1 MRAGSRWKLFRRR
14 LRYWLDR
21 SPRQRLLWEEM
32 EFHIEQMAEDLL
44 AQGMSKQEA
53 RAAAH
58 RKFGN
63 MTQKAEEAR
72 STWIARWMSDLTQD
86 LRQSFRGMRR
96 DAGFTA
102 FTILIAGLGIGAST
116 TVFSVVNA
124 LLLRPLPF
132 RDPGRLVWITNG
144 DDFTTTQAEHYSDL
158 RELNQSFSDL
168 AGWSGYYRVGDKELT
183 GTGEPERVTSVPVTG
198 NFFALLGV
206 HPIIGRSFTTEE
218 CQGRYSAPPAVVL
231 SYSFWRRR
239 FAPDPN
245 VVGRKLTLN
254 NQPATVVGVL
264 PASFDFGG
272 VFAPGTP
279 VDIFIPWPLNDK
291 TKPQGNTMKV
301 IGRLK
306 PGATVQAAQAELSML
321 GKELQSR
328 HPERNSVTPLLTPL
342 AQHVSGRVIPSLFV
356 LACAVG
362 VVMLIVCA
370 NLSNLQLARMGTRQK
385 EMALRAALGAGRF
398 RLLRQM
404 LTESVALSCC
414 GAVLGLALA
423 AAGTRELAHLHA
435 FNLPLLESVRMD
447 GSALLFT
454 LVAAVASGVLFGLLP
469 ALRVTAVSLREGM
482 QDAGRG
488 SSGGKHHAWVRDG
501 LVVSELAF
509 ACILLVGAGLLI
521 RSFLRVLDV
530 DLGFQPQRAAAL
542 RIDPSFRL
550 SNFAQQNSFI
560 DEVLHRTR
568 SVPGIVAA
576 GITDVL
582 PLRDDRSFGVAA
594 VGQVYERGHQP
605 EAFIRVVSD
614 GYFEAAGV
622 PLRLGRG
629 FTERDR
635 ASSELVAVVNE
646 TLARTLWP
654 GQNPV
659 GQAISIN
666 VGRRVM
672 DVVGVVADV
681 RHTALEAAGGSELY
695 MPTRQQGDYAA
706 MQLIVRSTLPPD
718 NLAAGIRAALRPV
731 DPNLPVREFVT
742 FQDLVDRAVSPRR
755 FLVLLLAGF
764 AAFALMLASLGIYA
778 VISFSVSQR
787 VQEIGIRMALGAS
800 ATDLRRS
807 IVLRTLGLAALG
819 LALGMA
825 GSRALSSTLGSL
837 LFGITTGDPVT
848 FIEVGT
854 LLIAVAAIAGYIPAW
869 KASRIDP
876 MVALR
881 SN

>member
-1 MRAGSRWKLFRRR
+1 
-14 LRYWLDR
+14 
-21 SPRQRLLWEEM
+21 
-32 EFHIEQMAEDLL
+32 
-44 AQGMSKQEA
+44 
-53 RAAAH
+53 
-58 RKFGN
+58 
-63 MTQKAEEAR
+63 MTQKSEEAR
-72 STWIARWMSDLTQD
+72 STWIARWMGDLTQD
-86 LRQSFRGMRR
+86 LRHSFRGMRR

-102 FTILIAGLGIGAST
+102 FTILIAGLGIGASS

-132 RDPGRLVWITNG
+132 RDPGRLVWISNG
-144 DDFTTTQAEHYSDL
+144 DDYTTQAEHFSDL
-158 RELNQSFSDL
+158 RELNRSFSDL
-168 AGWSGYYRVGDKELT
+168 AGWSGYYRAGDNEMT
-183 GTGEPERVTSVPVTG
+183 GMGEPERLTSVPVTG
-198 NFFALLGV
+198 NLFALLGV
-206 HPIIGRSFTTEE
+206 QPVIGRSFTTEE
-218 CQGRYSAPPAVVL
+218 CQGKYSAPPALLL
-231 SYSFWRRR
+231 SHNFWRRG
-239 FAPDPN
+239 FASDPTI
-245 VVGRKLTLN
+245 VGRKLILN
-254 NQPATVVGVL
+254 NQPVTVVGVL
-264 PASFDFGG
+264 PASFDFAS

-279 VDIFIPWPLNDK
+279 IDIFIPWPLKDN
-291 TKPQGNTMKV
+291 TKPMGNTMKV
-301 IGRLK
+301 IGRLR
-306 PGATVQAAQAELSML
+306 PGATVRSAQAELTML
-321 GKELQSR
+321 GKQLESL
-328 HPERNSVTPLLTPL
+328 HPARNGLDPRLVPL
-342 AQHVSGRVIPSLFV
+342 AQHVSGGVRPALSV

-370 NLSNLQLARMGTRQK
+370 NLSNLQLARLGMRQK
-385 EMALRAALGAGRF
+385 EMALRAALGAGRT

-414 GAVLGLALA
+414 GAVLGLVLA
-423 AAGTRELAHLHA
+423 VIGTRELAHFHA
-435 FNLPLLESVRMD
+435 FSLPLLESVRID

-454 LVAAVASGVLFGLLP
+454 LLAAVGSGVLFGLLP
-469 ALRVTAVSLREGM
+469 ALQVTVLSLREGM
-482 QDAGRG
+482 QDGGRG
-488 SSGGKHHAWVRDG
+488 SSGGKRHAWVRDG

-530 DLGFQPQRAAAL
+530 DLGFQPERAAAL
-542 RIDPSFRL
+542 RIDPSFRI
-550 SNFAQQNSFI
+550 SSFAQQNSFI
-560 DEVLHRTR
+560 DEVLNRAR
-568 SVPGIVAA
+568 SVPGMVAA

-582 PLRDDRSFGVAA
+582 PLRDDRSWGVSGR
-594 VGQVYERGHQP
+594 GQVYEKGHHP

-614 GYFEAAGV
+614 GYFEAAGI
-622 PLRLGRG
+622 PLRSGRE

-635 ASSELVAVVNE
+635 VSSAPVVLVNE

-659 GQAISIN
+659 GQMIATDG
-666 VGRRVM
+666 GRR
-672 DVVGVVADV
+672 VVGVVADV
-681 RHTALEAAGGSELY
+681 RHEALEKAGGSEMYL
-695 MPTRQQGDYAA
+695 PIRQTADYAA
-706 MQLIVRSTLPPD
+706 MQLVVRTALPPD
-718 NLAAGIRAALRPV
+718 SLAAGIRTALRPI

-800 ATDLRRS
+800 ATDLQRR

-819 LALGMA
+819 LTLGMA
-825 GSRALSSTLGSL
+825 GSRVLSSALGSL

-848 FIEVGT
+848 FIQVGT

>member
-1 MRAGSRWKLFRRR
+1 MRAGSRWKRFRRR
-14 LRYWLDR
+14 LRYWLHR
-21 SPRQRLLWEEM
+21 SERQRLLWEEM
-32 EFHIEQMAEDLL
+32 EFHIESMTQELA
-44 AQGMSKQEA
+44 AQGMFEPDA

-63 MTQKAEEAR
+63 MTQKSEESR
-72 STWIARWMSDLTQD
+72 STWIARWMSDLVQD
-86 LRQSFRGMRR
+86 LRQAFRGMRR

-102 FTILIAGLGIGAST
+102 FTILIAGLGIGAGS

-132 RDPGRLVWITNG
+132 RDPGRLVWISNFNEFG
-144 DDFTTTQAEHYSDL
+144 STQTEHYSDL
-158 RELNQSFSDL
+158 RELNRSFSDL
-168 AGWSGYYRVGDKELT
+168 AGWNAYYRAGDSQLT
-183 GTGEPERVTSVPVTG
+183 GIGESERLTSVPVTE

-206 HPIIGRSFTTEE
+206 QPAIGRSFTTEE
-218 CQGRYSAPPAVVL
+218 CHGKYYAPPAML
-231 SYSFWRRR
+231 MSYSFWRRR
-239 FAPDPN
+239 FASDPN
-245 VVGRKLTLN
+245 TVGRKLLLN
-254 NQPATVVGVL
+254 NQPVTVVGVL
-264 PASFDFGG
+264 PAPFDFAS

-279 VDIFIPWPLNDK
+279 IDIFVPWPLNDPQ
-291 TKPQGNTMKV
+291 KPMGNTMKIV
-301 IGRLK
+301 GRLK
-306 PGATVQAAQAELSML
+306 PGATVQSAQAELTLL
-321 GKELQSR
+321 GKQLVSQ
-328 HPERNSVTPLLTPL
+328 HPERNPVVPMLSPL
-342 AQHVSGRVIPSLFV
+342 AQRVSGGVRPALFV

-370 NLSNLQLARMGTRQK
+370 NLSSLQLARSATRQK

-423 AAGTRELAHLHA
+423 VAGTRELAHLQA
-435 FNLPLLESVRMD
+435 FNLPLLASVRID

-454 LVAAVASGVLFGLLP
+454 LLAALASGVLFGLLP
-469 ALRVTAVSLREGM
+469 ALRVTALSLREGM
-482 QDAGRG
+482 QDGGRG
-488 SSGGKHHAWVRDG
+488 SSGGKRHAWVRDG

-530 DLGFQPQRAAAL
+530 NPGFQPERAAAL
-542 RIDPSFRL
+542 RIDPSFGI
-550 SNFAQQNSFI
+550 SSFAQQNSFI
-560 DEVLHRTR
+560 DDVLTR
-568 SVPGIVAA
+568 ARSIPGIVAA

-582 PLRDDRSFGVAA
+582 PLRDDRSWAVSA
-594 VGQVYERGHQP
+594 VGQVYGKSHPPP
-605 EAFIRVVSD
+605 EPFIRVVSD
-614 GYFEAAGV
+614 GYFEAAGI
-622 PLRLGRG
+622 PLRSGRT

-635 ASSELVAVVNE
+635 ASSERVVVINE

-654 GQNPV
+654 GQNPL
-659 GQAISIN
+659 GQMVATDG
-666 VGRRVM
+666 GRR
-672 DVVGVVADV
+672 VVGVVADV
-681 RHTALEAAGGSELY
+681 RHAALETVGGPEMYLP
-695 MPTRQQGDYAA
+695 MRQTGDYAA
-706 MQLIVRSTLPPD
+706 MQLVVRTALPPD
-718 NLAAGIRAALRPV
+718 RLAAGIRTALRPI

-764 AAFALMLASLGIYA
+764 AAFALLLASLGIYA

-800 ATDLRRS
+800 ATDLQRR
-807 IVLRTLGLAALG
+807 IVLRTLALAALG
-819 LALGMA
+819 LALGMTA
-825 GSRALSSTLGSL
+825 SRILSRSLGSL
-837 LFGITTGDPVT
+837 LFGITTGDPST
-848 FIEVGT
+848 FIGVGT

>member
-1 MRAGSRWKLFRRR
+1 MRAGSRWKRFRRR
-14 LRYWLDR
+14 LRYWLHR
-21 SPRQRLLWEEM
+21 SERQRLLWEEM
-32 EFHIEQMAEDLL
+32 EFHIESMTQELA
-44 AQGMSKQEA
+44 AQGMFEPDA

-63 MTQKAEEAR
+63 MTQKSEESR
-72 STWIARWMSDLTQD
+72 STWIARWMSDLVQD
-86 LRQSFRGMRR
+86 LRQAFRGMRR

-102 FTILIAGLGIGAST
+102 FTILIAGLGIGAGS

-132 RDPGRLVWITNG
+132 RDRGRLVWISNFNEFG
-144 DDFTTTQAEHYSDL
+144 STQTEHYSDL
-158 RELNQSFSDL
+158 RELNRSFSDL
-168 AGWSGYYRVGDKELT
+168 AGWNAYYRAGDSQLT
-183 GTGEPERVTSVPVTG
+183 GIGESERLTSVPVTE

-206 HPIIGRSFTTEE
+206 QPAIGRSFTTEE
-218 CQGRYSAPPAVVL
+218 CHGKYYAPPAML
-231 SYSFWRRR
+231 MSYSFWRRR
-239 FAPDPN
+239 FASDPN
-245 VVGRKLTLN
+245 TVGRKLLLN
-254 NQPATVVGVL
+254 NQPVTVVGVL
-264 PASFDFGG
+264 PAPFDFAS

-279 VDIFIPWPLNDK
+279 IDIFVPWPLNDPQ
-291 TKPQGNTMKV
+291 KPMGNTMKIV
-301 IGRLK
+301 GRLK
-306 PGATVQAAQAELSML
+306 PGATVQSAQAELTLL
-321 GKELQSR
+321 GKQLVSQ
-328 HPERNSVTPLLTPL
+328 HPERNPVVPMLSPL
-342 AQHVSGRVIPSLFV
+342 AQRVSGGVRPALFV

-370 NLSNLQLARMGTRQK
+370 NLSSLQLARSATRQK

-423 AAGTRELAHLHA
+423 VAGTRELAHLQA
-435 FNLPLLESVRMD
+435 FNLPLLASVRID

-454 LVAAVASGVLFGLLP
+454 LLAALASGVLFGLLP
-469 ALRVTAVSLREGM
+469 ALRVTALSLREGM
-482 QDAGRG
+482 QDGGRG
-488 SSGGKHHAWVRDG
+488 SSGGKRHAWVRDG

-530 DLGFQPQRAAAL
+530 NPGFQPERAAAL
-542 RIDPSFRL
+542 RIDPSFGI
-550 SNFAQQNSFI
+550 SSFAQQNSFI
-560 DEVLHRTR
+560 DDVLTR
-568 SVPGIVAA
+568 ARSIPGIVAA

-582 PLRDDRSFGVAA
+582 PLRDDRSWAVSA
-594 VGQVYERGHQP
+594 VGQVYGKSHPPP
-605 EAFIRVVSD
+605 EPFIRVVSD
-614 GYFEAAGV
+614 GYFEAAGI
-622 PLRLGRG
+622 PLRSGRT

-635 ASSELVAVVNE
+635 ASSERVVVINE

-654 GQNPV
+654 GQNPL
-659 GQAISIN
+659 GQMVATDG
-666 VGRRVM
+666 GRR
-672 DVVGVVADV
+672 VVGVVADV
-681 RHTALEAAGGSELY
+681 RHAALETVGGPEMYLP
-695 MPTRQQGDYAA
+695 MRQTGDYAA
-706 MQLIVRSTLPPD
+706 MQLVVRTALPPD
-718 NLAAGIRAALRPV
+718 RLAAGIRTALRPI

-764 AAFALMLASLGIYA
+764 AAFALLLASLGIYA

-800 ATDLRRS
+800 ATDLQRR
-807 IVLRTLGLAALG
+807 IVLRTLALAALG
-819 LALGMA
+819 LALGMTA
-825 GSRALSSTLGSL
+825 SRILSRSLGSL
-837 LFGITTGDPVT
+837 LFGITTGDPST
-848 FIEVGT
+848 FIGVGT